1 MDQSKTVII
10 TGASRGIGKATAELF
25 ASQKYNV
32 LLNYHQSEAAAVKTT
47 ARLKEMGSSVALYQ
61 GDVAKKRD
69 TDSMIDYCINT
80 FGSIDLLINNAGIAQ
95 SKLFIEISEA
105 DWDEMINVNLK
116 GVFNCSQSVLRYM
129 LPARKGKIINIASI
143 WGMVGAACEVHYSAA
158 KAGIIGL
165 TKALAKELGPS
176 NIQVN
181 CIAPGI
187 IQTEMLD
194 SLSQAE
200 LDELRQQ
207 TPLGKLGAAPDI
219 AACALYLASD
229 SADFLTGQVISPNG
243 GFVI

>member
-1 MDQSKTVII
+1 MSESKTVII

-25 ASQKYNV
+25 ASQRYNV
-32 LLNYHQSEAAAVKTT
+32 LLNYNRSETEAAQIT
-47 ARLKEMGSSVALYQ
+47 AGLREMGFSAALYK
-61 GDVAKKRD
+61 GDVTKKPD
-69 TDSMIDYCINT
+69 MDSMIDFSIRT
-80 FGSIDLLINNAGIAQ
+80 FGSIDVLINNAGIAA
-95 SKLFIEISEA
+95 SKLFIEITEA
-105 DWDEMINVNLK
+105 DWDEMLNVNLK
-116 GVFNCSQSVLRYM
+116 GVFHSSQAALRYM
-129 LPARKGKIINIASI
+129 LPAKKGKIINIASI

-158 KAGIIGL
+158 KAGVIGL

-194 SLSQAE
+194 ALSQTE
-200 LDELRQQ
+200 LDALRLQ
-207 TPLGKLGAAPDI
+207 TPLGKLGTPSDI
-219 AACALYLASD
+219 AACALFLASD